1 MANNS
6 WLSNRDPVI
15 HGVRHQSPPRIWQDG
30 FPLGNGFLGAM
41 LWGDGDP
48 LNLTL
53 DCADLWDSRTDDSY
67 WKGNPAYTYA
77 HLRELIAAERYDEA
91 EIIFGTPSNAIT
103 PTKISFGRMAI
114 CTGPATAYD
123 CRLDCA
129 GGTVWTGTGW
139 PGRAIPSYL
148 KCSISSVPSLRA
160 RHSSP
165 PAASPKQ
172 VATGQTT
179 PAHAKIPKKIQP

>member
-1 MANNS
+1 MANSS

-103 PTKISFGRMAI
+103 PPKISFGRMAI

-123 CRLDCA
+123 CRLDLDRDWLARTGYPIVSEVFNFFRAKPA
-129 GGTVWTGTGW
+129 GKALFTTGCI
-139 PGRAIPSYL
+139 GRS
-148 KCSISSVPSLRA
+148 K
-160 RHSSP
+160 
-165 PAASPKQ
+165 
-172 VATGQTT
+172 
-179 PAHAKIPKKIQP
+179 

>member
-6 WLSNRDPVI
+6 WSSNRDPVI

-53 DCADLWDSRTDDSY
+53 DCADLWDSRTDDSF

-77 HLRELIAAERYDEA
+77 HLRELIAAER
-91 EIIFGTPSNAIT
+91 
-103 PTKISFGRMAI
+103 
-114 CTGPATAYD
+114 
-123 CRLDCA
+123 
-129 GGTVWTGTGW
+129 
-139 PGRAIPSYL
+139 
-148 KCSISSVPSLRA
+148 
-160 RHSSP
+160 
-165 PAASPKQ
+165 
-172 VATGQTT
+172 
-179 PAHAKIPKKIQP
+179 